1 MKMQL
6 CSLGLAI
13 MFLVVPG
20 AFAQN
25 DGVRDAGSKIRDGGM
40 AHGVQMYQRHA
51 QDRSQML
58 YYYSQSQ
65 QPIPKAEA
73 KELVTGIKTDLTAAD
88 KALAMLKA
96 EHAQEPEVVKLIT
109 SIEKHHAKAHE
120 ACGMAE
126 EHCLKEHGDH
136 VAIGD
141 CCSEMWHEV
150 DAARSETAKLLK
162 LLKIDKLDPPKPA
175 TSKKASKAS
184 K

>member
-1 MKMQL
+1 MKLQL
-6 CSLGLAI
+6 CSFGLAI
-13 MFLVVPG
+13 MCLVVPG
-20 AFAQN
+20 VFAQP
-25 DGVRDAGSKIRDGGM
+25 GAVRDAGSKIRDGGM

-51 QDRSQML
+51 QDRTQML

-65 QPIPKAEA
+65 QPIPKVEA

-88 KALAMLKA
+88 KALAKLKA
-96 EHAQEPEVVKLIT
+96 EHAKEPEVVKLIT

-120 ACGMAE
+120 VCGMAE
-126 EHCLKEHGDH
+126 EQCLKEHGDH
-136 VAIGD
+136 VVIGD

-162 LLKIDKLDPPKPA
+162 LLKIEKLEPL
-175 TSKKASKAS
+175 KKVTAKKDVA